1 MRGALHLE
9 RGNSLHLKARNEI
22 CSPWFSSLTSDVVR
36 CLAKTEN
43 GPATHNQDQIA
54 ATAS

>member
-1 MRGALHLE
+1 MRGALQLE

-22 CSPWFSSLTSDVVR
+22 CSPWFISLTSDVVH
-36 CLAKTEN
+36 CLATTEN
-43 GPATHNQDQIA
+43 RAATHNQDQIA